1 MGQASVVSRNP
12 VCAGLAIG
20 YIAFDRLPCVGL
32 QGGLSGADTRGLTCQ
47 EPCLFMGLDCCE
59 IVFVGGWLGEDVME
73 LCSSCRDVGY
83 VRDGFP
89 DEVG

>member
-1 MGQASVVSRNP
+1 MGSGTSQRCFQKSGICWVGHRD
-12 VCAGLAIG
+12 
-20 YIAFDRLPCVGL
+20 IAFDRLTCVGL

-47 EPCLFMGLDCCE
+47 
-59 IVFVGGWLGEDVME
+59 IVFVGGWLGEDLME